1 MKAFG
6 MNNRSRQAA
15 ALDQFIITCTRV
27 FVRRRRRWPGAS
39 ASAFSLLGATAS
51 DRDFI
56 ALQFV
61 VKRAA
66 RNPEAARSA
75 FDGAAFVL
83 QHEIDVGV
91 LHLLQGSSASNL
103 GLRGQAGTLELQLVH
118 SEVVT
123 LRQQDCTLQD
133 VAQLANVPGPGVLL
147 EGTHRRFLD
156 SHFASGGVLGQT
168 IEKMLREHRDVF
180 HALAQWRHSERNNVY
195 PKIKIAAKFLLP
207 DQVQE
212 FAVGCGDQPDV
223 DGSVT
228 HVPQTAKHAVF
239 KDLEQL
245 GLDLEVDVPDFIQEY
260 GATIGN
266 LEQTLFRIQSAGECA
281 FFMTEK
287 F

>member
-27 FVRRRRRWPGAS
+27 FVRCRRRWPGAGG
-39 ASAFSLLGATAS
+39 SAFSLLGATAS
-51 DRDFI
+51 GRDFV
-56 ALQFV
+56 AFQFV

-123 LRQQDCTLQD
+123 FRQQDCTLQN

-147 EGTHRRFLD
+147 ERVRCRFLD
-156 SHFASGGVLGQT
+156 SHLAPGAVLSQT
-168 IEKMLREHRDVF
+168 IEKMLREYRDIF

-195 PKIKIAAKFLLP
+195 PEIKIAAKFLLP

-212 FAVGCGDQPDV
+212 FAMGCGNQADV

-228 HVPQTAKHAVF
+228 HVPQTAKHPIF
-239 KDLEQL
+239 QHLEQL
-245 GLDLEVDVPDFIQEY
+245 GLNLQVDVPDFIQEY
-260 GATIGN
+260 CATIGN

-281 FFMTEK
+281 LFVTEK